1 MVCDENDG
9 YKCHPSKVCNFFT
22 FAIFLWSA
30 FSIFLQKCSSNVKG
44 NSAPTL
50 RDYNYDDD
58 EVDLVPK
65 RGEDENEYCPIGET
79 CCIPEIPKCED
90 FEGYACTSEN
100 VSLSLWIHEK
110 TSFFLMYVYLV
121 IFIYRNVAKKTT
133 TNITQ
138 MIIT

>member
-1 MVCDENDG
+1 MQTFVLQDSLVVNLNLRNWFAMKTMVTNVILQR
-9 YKCHPSKVCNFFT
+9 YVIFYIYNFPLKCIFNF
-22 FAIFLWSA
+22 
-30 FSIFLQKCSSNVKG
+30 FLQKCSSNVKG

-90 FEGYACTSEN
+90 FEGYSCTSED
-100 VSLSLWIHEK
+100 VRFSL
-110 TSFFLMYVYLV
+110 
-121 IFIYRNVAKKTT
+121 
-133 TNITQ
+133 
-138 MIIT
+138 